1 VKSVS
6 TASAPIATV
15 SGTCEDSVVSKSGD
29 DIAGPSNI
37 RMDSGLG
44 SSQETSYQTESTRV
58 TESQEVSNTSRSSN
72 PDLCMTCMVNP
83 KNGIFVHGKIGHIY
97 CCYKCALKVWT
108 EVKRCPC
115 CNCKVNNVLKAIVL

>member
-6 TASAPIATV
+6 TAPVATL
-15 SGTCEDSVVSKSGD
+15 SETCEDSVVSRSRD

-44 SSQETSYQTESTRV
+44 SSQETSCQTESTSV
-58 TESQEVSNTSRSSN
+58 TDSQEVSNIPRGSN
-72 PDLCMTCMVNP
+72 PDLCMMCMVNP
-83 KNGIFVHGKIGHIY
+83 KNGIFVHGKVGHIC

-108 EVKRCPC
+108 QVRRCPC
-115 CNCKVNNVLKAIVL
+115 CNCKVNNVLKAIML